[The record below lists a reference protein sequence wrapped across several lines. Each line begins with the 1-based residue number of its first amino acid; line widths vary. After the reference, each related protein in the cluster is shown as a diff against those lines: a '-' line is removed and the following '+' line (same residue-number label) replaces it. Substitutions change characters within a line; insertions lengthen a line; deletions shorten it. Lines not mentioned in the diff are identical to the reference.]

1 MNKSIFASIL
11 AAAVLVSAPIAHA
24 QTAIV
29 RQPPNRSAAD
39 NTKSRIDGANQAAAQ
54 AALGLDAI
62 AEEQARLQASGDFGV
77 MQRNV
82 SIGGQ
87 IQSAWSYK
95 TKGQGVHIEELC
107 DTCVYKVR
115 LREYMTTAIVLPE
128 RMEIES
134 VDLGDTNRFDAK
146 RRTKNILVVKP
157 LGSGV
162 DSSMK
167 VYTKEGQVLSFY
179 LRSES
184 VRSKHAPDL
193 TFKIEDR
200 IDTSGLQVINFVDG
214 ANGTASPSVQG
225 QMAATGAKD
234 FLKTATFDPSKI
246 RDFDSY
252 KLWGDKSLKPEQVY
266 RDDNFTYIQYGDKWN
281 DIELPTAYVVVDD
294 IDELVNTRVIGTT
307 FVVES
312 THRLITLKSGQSY
325 MCIQYL
331 GD

>member
-1 MNKSIFASIL
+1 MMTGSTRSSRVSVKVPGYELMVEKIARRYVRDILAIDDVTQNERFNRVRRYSDSDFFNAYLKANKDLISRALGDGLNRSITVVGANKIVRYDDIYQFVVEFIQTDKIGRDKPKKRHLRAYLELEPRQARRSGSRQVRKSPRYPRPQYGSQRGTLQKMNKSIFASIL
-11 AAAVLVSAPIAHA
+11 AAVVFMSAPVAHA

-29 RQPPNRSAAD
+29 RQPPNRSATD

-95 TKGQGVHIEELC
+95 AKGQGVHIEALC

-146 RRTKNILVVKP
+146 RSYQEY
-157 LGSGV
+157 SGG
-162 DSSMK
+162 
-167 VYTKEGQVLSFY
+167 E
-179 LRSES
+179 
-184 VRSKHAPDL
+184 
-193 TFKIEDR
+193 
-200 IDTSGLQVINFVDG
+200 
-214 ANGTASPSVQG
+214 ASWV
-225 QMAATGAKD
+225 
-234 FLKTATFDPSKI
+234 
-246 RDFDSY
+246 
-252 KLWGDKSLKPEQVY
+252 WG
-266 RDDNFTYIQYGDKWN
+266 
-281 DIELPTAYVVVDD
+281 
-294 IDELVNTRVIGTT
+294 
-307 FVVES
+307 
-312 THRLITLKSGQSY
+312 
-325 MCIQYL
+325 
-331 GD
+331 